1 MSTEQEQPSGDSQVQ
16 EDQDVGTT
24 SNEPEVVLTESGE
37 LELAEQS
44 EGEED
49 ELEEDLDGVK
59 VRGKKEAIERLKAE
73 RLMQAD
79 YTRKTQEA
87 AEIRKAAEA
96 ERESVQN
103 ARQFEQENLDIVAD
117 LRASQREMQHLQQ
130 VNLQQL
136 SDQDPVQAQK
146 LMVRMQQLQAFQA
159 QAQGV
164 LTQRHQAFL
173 HAQQQEAARQL
184 EEGRRVL
191 QRDIPGWGPEMAAKL
206 SHFALANGYTEAEV
220 AAIRSPAMVRSLYR
234 EYQVAEAKK
243 KATQRP
249 VQVQAAPVTRVN
261 TASKSKAAIDPDKL
275 SPEQWIKWR
284 NAQVSK
290 R

>member
-16 EDQDVGTT
+16 DELDVGTT
-24 SNEPEVVLTESGE
+24 SNEPNEIE
-37 LELAEQS
+37 LDENGLPVDQAVDD
-44 EGEED
+44 ED

-96 ERESVQN
+96 ERTQLQQ
-103 ARQFEQENLDIVAD
+103 ARQFEQQNLDIVAD
-117 LRASQREMQHLQQ
+117 IRSMDREMAQLSQ

-136 SDQDPVQAQK
+136 SDHDPVQAQK
-146 LMVRMQQLQAFQA
+146 LMVRMQQLQAARGQA
-159 QAQGV
+159 ANA
-164 LTQRHQAFL
+164 LTQRHQAFT

-184 EEGRRVL
+184 EEGQRVL
-191 QRDIPGWGPEMAAKL
+191 QRDIPGWGPELAQKL
-206 SHFALANGYTEAEV
+206 TAFALANGYTQNEV

-243 KATQRP
+243 QATKRTP
-249 VQVQAAPVTRVN
+249 QVQAAPVTRVN
-261 TASKSKAAIDPDKL
+261 SASKTRAVTDPDKL
-275 SPEQWIKWR
+275 SPEQWLKWR
-284 NAQVSK
+284 NAQVK

>member
-16 EDQDVGTT
+16 DEGTDVGTT
-24 SNEPEVVLTESGE
+24 SDELDEIQIGE
-37 LELAEQS
+37 DGLPVEQPDDD
-44 EGEED
+44 ED
-49 ELEEDLDGVK
+49 ELEEDLEGVK
-59 VRGKKEAIERLKAE
+59 VRGKKEAIDRLKAE

-96 ERESVQN
+96 ERELLQQ
-103 ARQFEQENLDIVAD
+103 ARHFEQQNLDIVAD
-117 LRASQREMQHLQQ
+117 IRAMDREMAQLQQ
-130 VNLQQL
+130 VNLHQL

-146 LMVRMQQLQAFQA
+146 LMVRMQQLQTLRGQAAFA
-159 QAQGV
+159 
-164 LTQRHQAFL
+164 LTQRHEQFN

-184 EEGRRVL
+184 AEGQKVL
-191 QRDIPGWGPEMAAKL
+191 QRDIPGWGTEMASKL
-206 SHFALANGYTEAEV
+206 RAFALANGYSEREV

-243 KATQRP
+243 QATKRTP
-249 VQVQAAPVTRVN
+249 QVQAAPVTRVN
-261 TASKSKAAIDPDKL
+261 SASKTRAVTDPDKL
-275 SPEQWIKWR
+275 SPEQWLKWR
-284 NAQVSK
+284 NAQVK

>member
-1 MSTEQEQPSGDSQVQ
+1 MSDQEQPSGDSQVQ

-24 SNEPEVVLTESGE
+24 SNEPEVLVTDSGE
-37 LELAEQS
+37 LELAEQPND
-44 EGEED
+44 EDD

-96 ERESVQN
+96 ERESVQK

-117 LRASQREMQHLQQ
+117 LRAAQREMQHLQQ

-146 LMVRMQQLQAFQA
+146 LLVRIQQLQAYQA
-159 QAQGV
+159 QTQGV

-206 SHFALANGYTEAEV
+206 SQFALANGYTEAEV

-243 KATQRP
+243 QATKRP

-275 SPEQWIKWR
+275 SPEQWLKWR

>member
-1 MSTEQEQPSGDSQVQ
+1 MSDQEQPSGDSQVQ
-16 EDQDVGTT
+16 EEQDVGTT
-24 SNEPEVVLTESGE
+24 SNEPEVLVTDSGE
-37 LELAEQS
+37 LELAEQPND
-44 EGEED
+44 EDD

-96 ERESVQN
+96 ERESVQK

-117 LRASQREMQHLQQ
+117 LRAAQREMQHLQQ

-146 LMVRMQQLQAFQA
+146 LLVRIQQLQAYQA
-159 QAQGV
+159 QTQGV

-206 SHFALANGYTEAEV
+206 SQFALANGYTEAEV

-243 KATQRP
+243 QATKRP

-275 SPEQWIKWR
+275 SPEQWLKWR

>member
-1 MSTEQEQPSGDSQVQ
+1 MSMEQPSGDSEAQ
-16 EDQDVGTT
+16 ELDASAASDELN
-24 SNEPEVVLTESGE
+24 SDESQLDE
-37 LELAEQS
+37 LDGEQS
-44 EGEED
+44 EGDED

-96 ERESVQN
+96 ERESVQR
-103 ARQFEQENLDIVAD
+103 ARQFEQENLDIIAD

-130 VNLQQL
+130 INLQQL
-136 SDQDPVQAQK
+136 SDTDPVQAQK
-146 LMVRMQQLQAFQA
+146 LMVRMQQLQAYQA
-159 QAQGV
+159 QMHGA
-164 LTQRHQAFL
+164 LTQRQQQFAQ
-173 HAQQQEAARQL
+173 AQQQEAARQM
-184 EEGRRVL
+184 EEAHRVL
-191 QRDIPGWGPEMAAKL
+191 QRDIPGWGSELASKL
-206 SHFALANGYTEAEV
+206 TAFALANGYTQQEV
-220 AAIRSPAMVRSLYR
+220 AAIRSPAMVRSIYR

-243 KATQRP
+243 QAVKRP
-249 VQVQAAPVTRVN
+249 AQVQAAPVTRVN
-261 TASKSKAAIDPDKL
+261 TSSKSRAVVDPDKL
-275 SPEQWIKWR
+275 SPEQWLKWR